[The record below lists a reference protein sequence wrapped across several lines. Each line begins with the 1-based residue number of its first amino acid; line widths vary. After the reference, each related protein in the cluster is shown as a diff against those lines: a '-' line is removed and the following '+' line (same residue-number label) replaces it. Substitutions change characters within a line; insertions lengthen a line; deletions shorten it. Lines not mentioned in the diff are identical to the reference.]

1 MFKLIYKFNG
11 KEIGHYRTEM
21 ECKWRAYLDF
31 ASTMNLNADANKLH
45 SMWNEKLNR
54 IYKIIKV

>member
-11 KEIGHYRTEM
+11 KELGHYRTEM

-31 ASTMNLNADANKLH
+31 SAMMNLNADANKLH
-45 SMWNEKLNR
+45 SMWNEKLNQ